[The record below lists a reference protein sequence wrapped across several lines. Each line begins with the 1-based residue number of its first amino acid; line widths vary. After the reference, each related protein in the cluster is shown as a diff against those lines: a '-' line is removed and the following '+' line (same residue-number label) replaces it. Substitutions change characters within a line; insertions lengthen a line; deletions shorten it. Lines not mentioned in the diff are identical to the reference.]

1 MKQARKQRI
10 YHCKRIKKDD
20 PSYREGFDLYRE
32 PVLKLVS
39 VRAVG
44 SDFLFA
50 AGGELKSGSLIVKLP
65 ALQCD
70 FTENDRCFVYAPLP
84 EKSDALCKTADYRVV
99 SVSYAQRFAEVL
111 LERTVQNAYS

>member
-20 PSYREGFDLYRE
+20 PAYREGFDLYRN
-32 PVLKLVS
+32 PVSKAVS
-39 VRAVG
+39 LRAVG

-50 AGGELKSGSLIVKLP
+50 PGGELKSGSLIVKLP

-70 FTENDRCFVYAPLP
+70 FAENDRCYVFAPLP
-84 EKSDALCKTADYRVV
+84 QKPDVLCKGADYRVV
-99 SVSYAQRFAEVL
+99 SVSRSQRFAEVL
-111 LERTVQNAYS
+111 LERTVPNAHS